1 MKKLMIM
8 GGLLGFLIGISVGLA
23 QHSSWPSILWRAS
36 VAALS
41 AGFLLRWWG
50 NVWITCLA
58 EAHQQK
64 LAAAEAQRQ
73 QQQPQ
78 QRPAV
83 KPTR

>member
-8 GGLLGFLIGISVGLA
+8 GGLLGFLIGISVGLS
-23 QHSSWPSILWRAS
+23 QQSSWPSILWRAS
-36 VAALS
+36 VAALV

-50 NVWITCLA
+50 QVWISCLA

-64 LAAAEAQRQ
+64 LAAAEAQRN
-73 QQQPQ
+73 Q
-78 QRPAV
+78 QRSAV